1 MGQPRSTLMHADP
14 KTVHGGLTAA
24 IADESFG
31 GVLLSL
37 PVPAVLL

>member
-1 MGQPRSTLMHADP
+1 MCADP

-31 GVLLSL
+31 GVFSFFT
-37 PVPAVLL
+37 